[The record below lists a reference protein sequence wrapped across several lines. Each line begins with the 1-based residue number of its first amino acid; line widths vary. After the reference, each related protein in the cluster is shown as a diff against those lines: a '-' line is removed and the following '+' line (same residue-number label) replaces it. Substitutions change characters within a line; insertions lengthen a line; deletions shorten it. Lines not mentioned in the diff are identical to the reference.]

1 MEQHTAAIS
10 QFLQPLLLGIIAY
23 LLARYGSKIERNQDE
38 LFRSRNEHE
47 KRLAQHDVRLGNV
60 ENEVEYIRHRKG
72 N

>member
-47 KRLAQHDVRLGNV
+47 KRLSVV
-60 ENEVEYIRHRKG
+60 ENEVDHLKER